1 MRPQLHSPPMT
12 TGRPIAA
19 GLAVLAAAVV
29 AIGCGTSDTVSIEL
43 PPETVA
49 AINGKLDE
57 VQKRFEA
64 GKCSGS
70 GSAESSL
77 GALREAVNGD
87 LLKGSDDQLVADL
100 NELLDNLDE
109 LIAQQCDPAAPK
121 KSTTAE
127 TTDTVPETTD
137 TVPETTETE
146 TTTDTTKTTT
156 TTTDTTTDTTTT
168 QPPTDPPGGPGGG
181 ISPGGRNRAGT
192 GSAEHRSKR
201 HGDGHGQERD
211 R

>member
-1 MRPQLHSPPMT
+1 MT

-19 GLAVLAAAVV
+19 GLAVLAATV
-29 AIGCGTSDTVSIEL
+29 AIGCGTPDTGSTEL
-43 PPETVA
+43 PPETVT

-64 GKCSGS
+64 GKCTGS

-77 GALREAVNGD
+77 ASLREAVNGD
-87 LLKGSDDQLVADL
+87 LLKGEDDQLVTDL

-109 LIAQQCDPAAPK
+109 LIAQECEPAEPTT
-121 KSTTAE
+121 STATE

-146 TTTDTTKTTT
+146 TTTDTTKSTT

-168 QPPTDPPGGPGGG
+168 QPPTGPPGGPGGG
-181 ISPGGRNRAGT
+181 ISPGGRNRAGAGLGEH
-192 GSAEHRSKR
+192 GSRP

>member
-1 MRPQLHSPPMT
+1 MT

-19 GLAVLAAAVV
+19 ALALLAAAL
-29 AIGCGTSDTVSIEL
+29 AASGCGSADTGGIEL
-43 PPETVA
+43 PPEAVP

-64 GKCSGS
+64 GKCTGS

-77 GALREAVNGD
+77 ESLREAVNGD
-87 LLKGSDDQLVADL
+87 LLKDEDVQLVADL

-109 LIAQQCDPAAPK
+109 LIAQQCDPAAPTPP
-121 KSTTAE
+121 TTTD

-137 TVPETTETE
+137 TVPETTTTE

-168 QPPTDPPGGPGGG
+168 QPPTGTPGGPGGG
-181 ISPGGRNRAGT
+181 IAPGGRNRAGA
-192 GSAEHRSKR
+192 GPAGRESRR
-201 HGDGHGQERD
+201 HDAAHGRERG

>member
-19 GLAVLAAAVV
+19 GLAVLAAAV
-29 AIGCGTSDTVSIEL
+29 AIGCGTADSGDIEL
-43 PPETVA
+43 PPETVT

-77 GALREAVNGD
+77 ESLREAVNGD
-87 LLKGSDDQLVADL
+87 LLKSSDDQLVADL

-109 LIAQQCDPAAPK
+109 LIAEQCDPAEPTPP
-121 KSTTAE
+121 TTTE
-127 TTDTVPETTD
+127 TTDTIPESTDTVPETT
-137 TVPETTETE
+137 TE

-168 QPPTDPPGGPGGG
+168 QPPTGQPGGPGGG
-181 ISPGGRNRAGT
+181 IVPGGRNRSGADSEGH
-192 GSAEHRSKR
+192 GSKR
-201 HGDGHGQERD
+201 HDDGHGRGRER
-211 R
+211 